1 MPTPRI
7 SNSHNRI
14 HPKPYDCYHPTSDL
28 VERILPK
35 SLQPC
40 GESRCCLLG
49 ILLDQV
55 CVVIWASGDNHDQE
69 LFALFP
75 EERNSLRIPQ
85 VCVSRAK
92 VIYVNARIL
101 FVELLSWSVVLI
113 NHEDRTSER
122 PVHIKIQIHTCPTN
136 LSIAPEV
143 YRWHERKI
151 PLYLM

>member
-1 MPTPRI
+1 M
-7 SNSHNRI
+7 
-14 HPKPYDCYHPTSDL
+14 L
-28 VERILPK
+28 
-35 SLQPC
+35 PC

-55 CVVIWASGDNHDQE
+55 RVVIWASGDSCAQE

-75 EERNSLRIPQ
+75 VKRNSLRISQ
-85 VCVSRAK
+85 VFVSRATTK
-92 VIYVNARIL
+92 CANARIL
-101 FVELLSWSVVLI
+101 FVELLSWSVVLF

-122 PVHIKIQIHTCPTN
+122 PVHIKMQIHTCPTN

-151 PLYLM
+151 PLLFDVDAAGMR